1 VREAVLRDLAA
12 KAASD
17 PNFLSG
23 IRKDPERTLAEH
35 GYALTPDELRTVL
48 GLRRRTAA
56 LGDRTLAALL
66 AGGLRGRTGNR
77 PVGPPTPGRPG
88 SPGGPE
94 KRRRRGDAR

>member
-1 VREAVLRDLAA
+1 MREAVLRDLAA
-12 KAASD
+12 RAASD
-17 PNFLSG
+17 LNFLSG

-66 AGGLRGRTGNR
+66 AGGLKGRGTG
-77 PVGPPTPGRPG
+77 PWGRPP
-88 SPGGPE
+88 PGGPE